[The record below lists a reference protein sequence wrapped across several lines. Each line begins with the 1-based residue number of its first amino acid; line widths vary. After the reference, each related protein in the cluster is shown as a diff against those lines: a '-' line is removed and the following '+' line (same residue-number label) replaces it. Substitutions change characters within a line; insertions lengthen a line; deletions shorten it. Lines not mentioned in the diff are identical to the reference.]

1 MPISCSSRSMPS
13 QRAGNTQLNAPLTLE
28 LPVNPLR
35 FSWRDHMRDSRPR
48 TLATVWFTEEEL
60 TDRNARPAFTIISS
74 RVPLTYINAPA
85 LRSGYL
91 RHMKVGSVKTAG
103 TMSVDLA
110 SQSRDIE
117 RYGTP
122 SARDLPAS
130 LFAISSGIPPG
141 PFAILRDLGMPE
153 DTIYA
158 YFLRF
163 RVRGKAQGEENV
175 PPSFEGRKA
184 KTSSFR
190 SGSCS

>member
-35 FSWRDHMRDSRPR
+35 FSWRDHMHDLRPR

-91 RHMKVGSVKTAG
+91 CHMKVGSSKQRE
-103 TMSVDLA
+103 L
-110 SQSRDIE
+110 
-117 RYGTP
+117 
-122 SARDLPAS
+122 
-130 LFAISSGIPPG
+130 
-141 PFAILRDLGMPE
+141 
-153 DTIYA
+153 
-158 YFLRF
+158 
-163 RVRGKAQGEENV
+163 
-175 PPSFEGRKA
+175 
-184 KTSSFR
+184 
-190 SGSCS
+190 